1 MQVLVV
7 HEHPVEIEQERPRTP
22 RLVTITAHPERLAQL
37 NDADRFLEEL
47 DALRDRGLGEV
58 VAAGRG
64 VTEERGEHDPERL
77 LRIALANEI
86 GVSDLAARF
95 AAASPEP
102 DVKIAFA
109 RQAGDE
115 ARHFELV
122 ASRLQALGFN
132 PEAAAAPGPNPLFE
146 YLRERPGSIE
156 RVAGGL
162 YALEAIAFE
171 VNRRF
176 MQVCALR
183 GDQETVRLYREFIQ
197 PDEEAHAALGRALL
211 GRHARTGEDRE
222 RARATVVRTLE
233 LAAAQR
239 ARAAEVLGT
248 RSFPGC

>member
-1 MQVLVV
+1 
-7 HEHPVEIEQERPRTP
+7 
-22 RLVTITAHPERLAQL
+22 L

-47 DALRDRGLGEV
+47 DLLRDRGLRDV

-64 VTEERGEHDPERL
+64 APGGPEQNDPERL
-77 LRIALANEI
+77 LRVALSSEI
-86 GVSDLAARF
+86 GVSDLAASF

-122 ASRLQALGFN
+122 ASRLRALGFDA
-132 PEAAAAPGPNPLFE
+132 EAKAAPGPNPLYE
-146 YLRERPGSIE
+146 YLRDRPTSVERL
-156 RVAGGL
+156 AGGL

-183 GDQETVRLYREFIQ
+183 GDEETVRLYREFIQ
-197 PDEEAHAALGRALL
+197 PDEEAHAALGRSLL

-222 RARATVVRTLE
+222 RARATVARTLE
-233 LAAAQR
+233 IAAVQRALAA
-239 ARAAEVLGT
+239 ESLGT

>member
-1 MQVLVV
+1 
-7 HEHPVEIEQERPRTP
+7 
-22 RLVTITAHPERLAQL
+22 L

-47 DALRDRGLGEV
+47 DLLRDRGLRDV
-58 VAAGRG
+58 AAAGRG
-64 VTEERGEHDPERL
+64 EPGAPERNDPERL
-77 LRIALANEI
+77 LRVALASEI
-86 GVSDLAARF
+86 GVCDLAARC

-122 ASRLQALGFN
+122 ASRLQALGFDSG
-132 PEAAAAPGPNPLFE
+132 AAVPASPNPLFE
-146 YLRERPGSIE
+146 YLSGRPTSVE

-162 YALEAIAFE
+162 YALEAIAYE

-183 GDQETVRLYREFIQ
+183 GDEETVRLYREFIQ
-197 PDEEAHAALGRALL
+197 PDEEAHAALGRSLL
-211 GRHARTGEDRE
+211 GRHAGTGEDRE
-222 RARATVVRTLE
+222 RARATVLRTLE
-233 LAAAQR
+233 IAALLR
-239 ARAAEVLGT
+239 ARAAESLGT